1 MSSLETWGM
10 TAFDPEPFL
19 ASLTTRPGVYR
30 MVGDDGV
37 VLYVGKARNLKARV
51 SAYFR
56 ASGLT
61 AKTMALVAR
70 VRDIQITVTS
80 SETEALLLEQSLIKT
95 SRPPYNVVLRD
106 DKSYPYIHLTEHPYP
121 RLAFH
126 RGARKAGR
134 YFGPFPSA
142 AAVRDSLN
150 ILQKLFGIRP
160 CEDGFFKNRSRPC
173 LQYQIDRCSAPC
185 VGLIDRE
192 RYADDV
198 RLAVMFLEGKSR
210 DVLAEFKAK
219 MEEAAAALE
228 FERAARYRDQ
238 IDHLRRIQENQY
250 VHGAGGD
257 VDIFGIAPPEPVE
270 RALEDAS
277 GKAPDSAGADIRA
290 GAGAGAEVCIQ
301 GLFVRD
307 GRLLGH
313 RTWFPRNELAMSG
326 GDMLLAFLSQYYLG
340 GGEREIPK
348 AVIASAAMTDAELL
362 SNALSARAGRKVEV
376 ASRVRG
382 QRLRWAK
389 MAAENAEISL
399 AALVADRKNA
409 LSRFVALQ
417 SALGWEDLPKRLEC
431 FDISHAGGESTVA
444 SCVVF
449 DHQGSVKSDYRRFN
463 IEGVA
468 RGDDYA
474 AIEQAIRRRYSRL
487 AKGEGVLPDVV
498 VIDGGAGQVNRAAE
512 VLKALHL
519 DDIALL
525 GIAKGPT
532 RKPGLETIVSTDPGV
547 VALPSNGAAMHLLQQ
562 VRDEAHRF
570 AIAGHRARR
579 QKQKRRSAL
588 DGIPGIGP
596 RRKREL
602 LAHFGSVASISGAS
616 PEEIS
621 KVPGISRK
629 LAMEIHGSLH
639 GR

>member
-1 MSSLETWGM
+1 MA
-10 TAFDPEPFL
+10 AFDAEPFL
-19 ASLTTRPGVYR
+19 ANLTTRPGVYR
-30 MVGDDGV
+30 MVGEGGD

-51 SAYFR
+51 TAYFR

-61 AKTMALVAR
+61 VKTMALVAK
-70 VRDIQITVTS
+70 VRHIQVTVTS
-80 SETEALLLEQSLIKT
+80 SETEALLLEQSLIKAE
-95 SRPPYNVVLRD
+95 RPPYNVVLRD

-126 RGARKAGR
+126 RGARKEGR

-173 LQYQIDRCSAPC
+173 LQHQIDRCSAPC

-198 RLAVMFLEGKSR
+198 RLAVMFLEGKSQN
-210 DVLAEFKAK
+210 VLAEFKAK
-219 MEEAAAALE
+219 MDSAAAALE
-228 FERAARYRDQ
+228 FERAATYRDQ

-250 VHGAGGD
+250 VHGAAGD
-257 VDIFGIAPPEPVE
+257 VDIFGIAPP
-270 RALEDAS
+270 ADAAADTDMAVAA
-277 GKAPDSAGADIRA
+277 KAPPGGRQSAQ
-290 GAGAGAEVCIQ
+290 VCIQ

-313 RTWFPRNELAMSG
+313 RTWFPWNELAMSG
-326 GDMLLAFLSQYYLG
+326 GDMLFAFVSQYYLG
-340 GGEREIPK
+340 GRDREIPK
-348 AVIASAAMTDAELL
+348 AVIASASMADADLL
-362 SNALSARAGRKVEV
+362 ATTLSERAGRKVDV
-376 ASRVRG
+376 TSRVRG
-382 QRLRWAK
+382 QRARWAK

-399 AALVADRKNA
+399 NALVADRKNI
-409 LSRFVALQ
+409 LSRFVELQ
-417 SALGWEDLPKRLEC
+417 AVLELEDLPRRLEC
-431 FDISHAGGESTVA
+431 FDISHAGGDSTVA

-449 DHQGSVKSDYRRFN
+449 DTDGPVKSDYRRFN

-474 AIEQAIRRRYSRL
+474 AIEQAARRRYSRL
-487 AKGEGVLPDVV
+487 AQGDGVLPDVV
-498 VIDGGAGQVNRAAE
+498 VIDGGAGQVGRASE
-512 VLKALHL
+512 VLKSLHL
-519 DDIALL
+519 DNIVLL

-532 RKPGLETIVSTDPGV
+532 RKPGLETIVLPGGGV
-547 VALPSNGAAMHLLQQ
+547 LALPPSGPAMHLLQQ
-562 VRDEAHRF
+562 ARDEAHRF
-570 AIAGHRARR
+570 AIAGHRGRR
-579 QKQKRRSAL
+579 QKRQRRSVL
-588 DGIPGIGP
+588 DDIPGIGP

-639 GR
+639 GQ

>member
-1 MSSLETWGM
+1 MA
-10 TAFDPEPFL
+10 AFDAEPFL
-19 ASLTTRPGVYR
+19 SSLTTRPGVYR
-30 MVGDDGV
+30 MVGDGGT

-51 SAYFR
+51 TAYFR

-70 VRDIQITVTS
+70 VRDIQVTVTG
-80 SETEALLLEQSLIKT
+80 SETEALLLEQSLIKAE
-95 SRPPYNVVLRD
+95 RPPYNVVLRD
-106 DKSYPYIHLTEHPYP
+106 DKSYPYIHLTAHPYP

-126 RGARKAGR
+126 RGARKEGR

-192 RYADDV
+192 PYADDV
-198 RLAVMFLEGKSR
+198 RLAVMFLEGKSQ

-219 MEEAAAALE
+219 MEAAAESLD

-238 IDHLRRIQENQY
+238 IDHLRRVQENQY
-250 VHGAGGD
+250 VHSAGGD
-257 VDIFGIAPPEPVE
+257 VDIFGV
-270 RALEDAS
+270 
-277 GKAPDSAGADIRA
+277 APDPAFDAGDAGALAA
-290 GAGAGAEVCIQ
+290 GRTAAQVCIQ

-313 RTWFPRNELAMSG
+313 RTWFPKNELAMSG
-326 GDMLLAFLSQYYLG
+326 GDMLFAFLSQYYLG
-340 GGEREIPK
+340 TGDREIPK
-348 AVIASAAMTDAELL
+348 SVIASASMAEADLL
-362 SNALSARAGRKVEV
+362 AEALSERVGRRVEV

-382 QRLRWAK
+382 QRARWAK
-389 MAAENAEISL
+389 MAADNAEISL
-399 AALVADRKNA
+399 TALIADRENVM
-409 LSRFVALQ
+409 SRFVALQ
-417 SALGWEDLPKRLEC
+417 SAIEWEDLPRRIEC

-449 DHQGSVKSDYRRFN
+449 DGEGPVKSDYRRFN

-468 RGDDYA
+468 RGDDYG
-474 AIEQAIRRRYSRL
+474 AIEQTIRRRYSRL
-487 AKGEGVLPDVV
+487 ATGEGVLPDVV
-498 VIDGGAGQVNRAAE
+498 VIDGGIGQVNRAAE
-512 VLKALHL
+512 VLKGLHL
-519 DDIALL
+519 DNIALL

-532 RKPGLETIVSTDPGV
+532 RKPGFETIVMAGGDIL
-547 VALPSNGAAMHLLQQ
+547 ALPANGPAMHLLQQ

-570 AIAGHRARR
+570 AIAGHRGRR
-579 QKQKRRSAL
+579 QKRQRRSVL
-588 DGIPGIGP
+588 DDIPGIGP

-602 LAHFGSVASISGAS
+602 LAHFGSVSAISGAS

-639 GR
+639 GQ

>member
-1 MSSLETWGM
+1 MS
-10 TAFDPEPFL
+10 AFDAEPFL

-30 MVGDDGV
+30 MVGDNGT

-51 SAYFR
+51 TAYFR

-61 AKTMALVAR
+61 AKTMALVAK
-70 VRDIQITVTS
+70 VRDIQVTVTS
-80 SETEALLLEQSLIKT
+80 SETEALLLEQSLIKAE
-95 SRPPYNVVLRD
+95 RPPYNVVLRD

-126 RGARKAGR
+126 RGARKEGR

-173 LQYQIDRCSAPC
+173 LQHQIDRCSAPC
-185 VGLIDRE
+185 VGLIERE

-198 RLAVMFLEGKSR
+198 RLAVMFLEGKSQ

-219 MEEAAAALE
+219 MEAAAASLE
-228 FERAARYRDQ
+228 FERAARFRDQ
-238 IDHLRRIQENQY
+238 IDHLRRVQENQY

-257 VDIFGIAPPEPVE
+257 VDIFGIAPPETAS
-270 RALEDAS
+270 RAPRDIDGAADPESTTAAVRSSGTAAS
-277 GKAPDSAGADIRA
+277 Q
-290 GAGAGAEVCIQ
+290 VCIQ

-313 RTWFPRNELAMSG
+313 RTWFPKNELAMTG
-326 GDMLLAFLSQYYLG
+326 GDVLFAFLSQYYLG

-348 AVIASAAMTDAELL
+348 TVIASAPLEDADLL
-362 SNALSARAGRKVEV
+362 SSALSARAGRKVEV

-382 QRLRWAK
+382 QRARWAK
-389 MAAENAEISL
+389 MAADNAEISL
-399 AALVADRKNA
+399 NALVADRKNI
-409 LSRFVALQ
+409 LSRFVELQ
-417 SALGWEDLPKRLEC
+417 SALEWEDLPNRLEC

-449 DHQGSVKSDYRRFN
+449 DSEGPVKSDYRRFN

-468 RGDDYA
+468 RGDDYG
-474 AIEQAIRRRYSRL
+474 AIEQTIRRRYSRL
-487 AKGEGVLPDVV
+487 AQGEGVLPDVV
-498 VIDGGAGQVNRAAE
+498 VIDGGVGQVNRAAE
-512 VLKALHL
+512 VLNTLHL
-519 DDIALL
+519 EDIALL

-532 RKPGLETIVSTDPGV
+532 RKPGLETIVQMGGGEL
-547 VALPSNGAAMHLLQQ
+547 ALPPNGPAMHLLQQ

-570 AIAGHRARR
+570 AIAGHRGRR
-579 QKQKRRSAL
+579 QKQKRRSVL
-588 DGIPGIGP
+588 DDIPGIGP

>member
-1 MSSLETWGM
+1 MA
-10 TAFDPEPFL
+10 AFDAEPFL
-19 ASLTTRPGVYR
+19 AGLTTRPGVYR
-30 MVGDDGV
+30 MLGDAGT

-51 SAYFR
+51 TAYFR

-61 AKTMALVAR
+61 AKTMALVAK
-70 VRDIQITVTS
+70 VRDIQVTVTS

-95 SRPPYNVVLRD
+95 ERPPYNVVLRD

-126 RGARKAGR
+126 RGARKEGR

-173 LQYQIDRCSAPC
+173 LQHQIDRCTAPC
-185 VGLIDRE
+185 VGLVDRE
-192 RYADDV
+192 RYAEDV
-198 RLAVMFLEGKSR
+198 RLAVMFLEGKSQ

-219 MEEAAAALE
+219 MEAAAESLE

-238 IDHLRRIQENQY
+238 IAHLRRVQENQY

-257 VDIFGIAPPEPVE
+257 VDIFGIAPDSDEGAQGVSSSE
-270 RALEDAS
+270 A
-277 GKAPDSAGADIRA
+277 SAGG
-290 GAGAGAEVCIQ
+290 GAGAQVCIQ

-313 RTWFPRNELAMSG
+313 RTWFPKNELAMSG
-326 GDMLLAFLSQYYLG
+326 GEMLFAFLSQYYLG
-340 GGEREIPK
+340 TGNREIPK
-348 AVIASAAMTDAELL
+348 SVIASASMAEADLL
-362 SNALSARAGRKVEV
+362 ANALSDRVGRRVEV

-382 QRLRWAK
+382 QRARWAK
-389 MAAENAEISL
+389 MAADNAEISL
-399 AALVADRKNA
+399 SALLADRENIM
-409 LSRFVALQ
+409 SRFVALQ
-417 SALGWEDLPKRLEC
+417 SAIEWEDLPKRVEC

-449 DHQGSVKSDYRRFN
+449 DSEGPVKSDYRRFN

-468 RGDDYA
+468 RGDDYG
-474 AIEQAIRRRYSRL
+474 AIEQTIKRRYSRL
-487 AKGEGVLPDVV
+487 AKGEGTLPDVV
-498 VIDGGAGQVNRAAE
+498 VIDGGIGQVNRAAE
-512 VLKALHL
+512 VLKGLHL
-519 DDIALL
+519 DNIALL

-532 RKPGLETIVSTDPGV
+532 RRPGLETIVLAGGDML
-547 VALPSNGAAMHLLQQ
+547 ALPANGGAMHLLQQ

-570 AIAGHRARR
+570 AIAGHRGRR
-579 QKQKRRSAL
+579 QKRQRRSVL
-588 DGIPGIGP
+588 DDIPGIGP

-602 LAHFGSVASISGAS
+602 LAHFGSVSAISGAS
-616 PEEIS
+616 REEIS

-629 LAMEIHGSLH
+629 LAVEIHGSLH